1 MTTSAAGVPL
11 TVSRI
16 CVLSPFIS
24 APFFAAVVML
34 AAARPRF
41 ETNCAALSSL
51 LPAEA
56 LDEEV
61 DEEPHLHRQMPR
73 RRIDRV
79 ERKRRRRIVGQD
91 SAERAGLQGV
101 LGDEARDQRHALAL
115 DRDVAQHLG
124 VVVVVCFGWLF
135 FLVAVGAGVFL
146 L

>member
-11 TVSRI
+11 TLSRI
-16 CVLSPFIS
+16 CVLSPFSS

-41 ETNCAALSSL
+41 ETICAALSSL

-61 DEEPHLHRQMPR
+61 DEEPHLHQQMPR
-73 RRIDRV
+73 RRIERV
-79 ERKRRRRIVGQD
+79 VRMRRRKKNRQE

-101 LGDEARDQRHALAL
+101 LGEEARDQRHALA
-115 DRDVAQHLG
+115 
-124 VVVVVCFGWLF
+124 
-135 FLVAVGAGVFL
+135 
-146 L
+146 